1 VDVSALTSA
10 PSGVEPQV
18 VRVAIVVIAPC
29 SMSGAGPVIDALR
42 LANDIDGNALYAW
55 RIVSPDG
62 RDVAL
67 GGAQLTAE
75 AAFGDT
81 IDCDWLI
88 VLSEGFQ
95 PFSGQRAFLQALAR
109 VAARTPAPLVSGIHH
124 GAWWLALAGLLDGH
138 RVAVNWDMAQQFT
151 EQFESCI
158 VSQQIFETDRDRATC
173 CGGQATVDFMLAM
186 IGRQHNRELVER
198 IADALGVAALR
209 SGDERQRIP
218 YVTAPGERHPRLND
232 ALQLMEANIEEPL
245 ATDEIAALAGISRR
259 QLERLFKQYLGAMP
273 AKYYLNLRL
282 TKARLHLQRS
292 SQSVVQISLA
302 CGFASAAH
310 FSNAYRERFGVT
322 PREERRNWIERNRG
336 ETPAP

>member
-1 VDVSALTSA
+1 M
-10 PSGVEPQV
+10 
-18 VRVAIVVIAPC
+18 RVAIALIGPC
-29 SMSGAGPVIDALR
+29 SMSGVGPVIDTLR
-42 LANDIDGNALYAW
+42 LANEIDGNALYAW
-55 RIVSPDG
+55 QVVSPDG
-62 RDVAL
+62 RDVSLA
-67 GGAQLTAE
+67 GGAVLQAQ
-75 AAFGDT
+75 AAFGAD
-81 IDCDWLI
+81 IACDWLI

-95 PFSGQRAFLQALAR
+95 PLGGQRAFLQALTR
-109 VAARTPAPLVSGIHH
+109 VASNIALVSGIHH
-124 GAWWLALAGLLDGH
+124 GVWWLASAGLLEGY
-138 RVAVNWDMAQQFT
+138 RVAVNWNMAQQFT

-173 CGGQATVDFMLAM
+173 CGGQATADFMLAT
-186 IGRQHNRELVER
+186 IARQHNRELVER
-198 IADALGVAALR
+198 IADALGMTALR

-232 ALQLMEANIEEPL
+232 ALQLMEANVEEPL
-245 ATDEIAALAGISRR
+245 ASDEIAALVGISRR

-282 TKARLHLQRS
+282 IKARTQLQRS

-322 PREERRNWIERNRG
+322 PREERRNWIERNAG
-336 ETPAP
+336 

>member
-1 VDVSALTSA
+1 LRVVIAL
-10 PSGVEPQV
+10 
-18 VRVAIVVIAPC
+18 IAPC
-29 SMSGAGPVIDALR
+29 SMSGVGPVIDTLR
-42 LANDIDGNALYAW
+42 LANEIDGNALYAW
-55 RIVSPDG
+55 QTVSPDG
-62 RDVAL
+62 RDVML
-67 GGAQLTAE
+67 GGGATLKAQ
-75 AAFGDT
+75 AAFGAD
-81 IDCDWLI
+81 IECDWLI
-88 VLSEGFQ
+88 VLSEGLH
-95 PFSGQRAFLQALAR
+95 PLGGQRAFLQSLTR
-109 VAARTPAPLVSGIHH
+109 VASSTPLVSGIHH
-124 GAWWLALAGLLDGH
+124 GAWWLASAGLLDGY

-158 VSQQIFETDRDRATC
+158 VSQQIFEIDRDRATC
-173 CGGQATVDFMLAM
+173 CGGQATADFMLAM
-186 IGRQHNRELVER
+186 IARHHNRELVER
-198 IADALGVAALR
+198 IADALGVTALR

-245 ATDEIAALAGISRR
+245 ASDEIAALVGISRR

-282 TKARLHLQRS
+282 IKARTQLQRS

-322 PREERRNWIERNRG
+322 PREERRNWIERNAR
-336 ETPAP
+336 

>member
-1 VDVSALTSA
+1 M
-10 PSGVEPQV
+10 SGV
-18 VRVAIVVIAPC
+18 
-29 SMSGAGPVIDALR
+29 GPVIDTLR
-42 LANDIDGNALYAW
+42 LANEIDGNALYAW
-55 RIVSPDG
+55 QVVSHDG
-62 RDVAL
+62 RDITL
-67 GGAQLTAE
+67 GGGATLKIQAGFSAE
-75 AAFGDT
+75 
-81 IDCDWLI
+81 IECDWLI

-95 PFSGQRAFLQALAR
+95 PLGGQRAFLQALTR
-109 VAARTPAPLVSGIHH
+109 VASNTPLVSGIHH
-124 GAWWLALAGLLDGH
+124 GVWWLALAGLLDGY
-138 RVAVNWDMAQQFT
+138 RAAVNWDIAQQFT

-173 CGGQATVDFMLAM
+173 CGGQPTADFMLAM
-186 IGRQHNRELVER
+186 IARQTNRNLAER
-198 IADALGVAALR
+198 IADALGMSALR

-245 ATDEIAALAGISRR
+245 ASDEIAALTGISRR

-282 TKARLHLQRS
+282 VKARTQLQRS

-322 PREERRNWIERNRG
+322 PREERRNWIERNSR
-336 ETPAP
+336 

>member
-1 VDVSALTSA
+1 VPA
-10 PSGVEPQV
+10 GVGPTGPQPLRV
-18 VRVAIVVIAPC
+18 VIAVIAPC
-29 SMSGAGPVIDALR
+29 SMSGVGPVVDTLR
-42 LANDIDGNALYAW
+42 LANEIDGNALYAW
-55 RIVSPDG
+55 QVVSPDG
-62 RDVAL
+62 RDVSL
-67 GGAQLTAE
+67 GGGAVLQAH
-75 AAFGDT
+75 AAFGAE
-81 IDCDWLI
+81 IECDWLI

-95 PFSGQRAFLQALAR
+95 GFQPLGGQRAFLQALTR
-109 VAARTPAPLVSGIHH
+109 VASNIALVSGIHH
-124 GAWWLALAGLLDGH
+124 GVWWLASAGLLEGY

-173 CGGQATVDFMLAM
+173 CGGQATADFMLAM
-186 IGRQHNRELVER
+186 IARQHNRELVER
-198 IADALGVAALR
+198 IADALGITALR

-232 ALQLMEANIEEPL
+232 ALQLMEANVEEPL
-245 ATDEIAALAGISRR
+245 ASDEIAALVGISRR

-282 TKARLHLQRS
+282 IKARTQLQRS

-322 PREERRNWIERNRG
+322 PREERRSWIERNAG
-336 ETPAP
+336 